1 MKYVTDKFK
10 NKGDYEDIKVFDKA
24 HDKDPDPEK
33 RTGCSFDD
41 FIALKGKK
49 NIGEGMDKIIAR
61 LADENTDLKGV
72 IDIAHFNDEKKLGS
86 GKEMVDKLTD
96 LISIFQ
102 RPELDFS
109 KNKAEGDDIIG
120 DAYEYLMRKFATE
133 SGKSKGQFYTPA
145 EVSRILANVV
155 GISRCTDSSATVC
168 DPACGSGSLL
178 IRAIDAAPFPIM
190 GYGQEK
196 ESTTAGLA
204 KMNAVL
210 HRKAE
215 ITIKSGNTF
224 SNPQYLDKSDNSI
237 LERFNYI
244 VANPP
249 FSMKNWRDG
258 IAGKEY
264 GRFEGYGDMPPEK
277 NGDYAWLMHILKAL
291 KSNGKAAVILPHGV
305 LFRGNA
311 EATIREAI
319 IKKHWIKGIISL
331 PANLFYGTGIAACV
345 LVIDKEGAA
354 NRQGIFMIDAS
365 HGYVKDG
372 NKNRLR
378 ERDIYRIITTFNE
391 QITTDPKYARFV
403 LNDEIEKKN
412 EYNLNITR
420 YIDSTDPEDI
430 QDIYAHIHGGIPAV
444 DIDGL
449 KKYWGVF
456 PSLKT
461 ELLTAISEKYYN
473 LNVEHE
479 NIRQTIY
486 KNAEFSEYGE
496 KLDDAFAAWKSK
508 EYPALSTLDEDVS
521 ARELIASLA
530 EAILIEFEN
539 LTLID
544 KYDVYQVLLAY
555 WNEVMNDDVSLI
567 ISEPDGYANARATDN
582 IEEEITSGKKKGEM
596 KITGWEGRLI
606 PKNIVIDAFFREE
619 KNAIEEAE
627 NVAAETESQLS
638 DLIES
643 ADEDSSLAD
652 VAENGKVKAK
662 DIEAKI
668 AELTQHV
675 ETEETIELVNL
686 LELLPM
692 QKKRLQAYLVGH
704 PLCKSVVNEKG
715 NVTKTAIVD
724 RLTIIRT
731 VESIPESLQED
742 VNQLKEA
749 LELCGKVSEYNK
761 IVKDLYQALDEKCRA
776 RYETLTDDEILDL
789 LVNRKWFNSIF
800 SGISDLYAAISH
812 HLTNRIIELAER
824 YESTLPQLDQWFDVK
839 TRGLS
844 SRAKAK
850 LKEKWGTM
858 QKVYSSR
865 SRLEKVAWDI
875 IQDFNM
881 KPRLMDGNG
890 NAILVADGIPT
901 ACKYYEIFQQMGFK
915 KCAIISSYTPNKGEL
930 RTDTVSDE
938 DDTETFLKYETYL
951 KMLGLD
957 PSNLPNAGSVQ
968 AKVEEFEKE
977 AKRKFVEEPANMKL
991 LIVVAVVTGF
1001 EFAFACIGKLCG
1013 RRQNFVSPFQKL
1025 LFGNGVSTD
1034 IVTSWLENGHLNLID
1049 VVDITEGFQCT

>member
-1 MKYVTDKFK
+1 
-10 NKGDYEDIKVFDKA
+10 
-24 HDKDPDPEK
+24 
-33 RTGCSFDD
+33 
-41 FIALKGKK
+41 
-49 NIGEGMDKIIAR
+49 
-61 LADENTDLKGV
+61 
-72 IDIAHFNDEKKLGS
+72 
-86 GKEMVDKLTD
+86 
-96 LISIFQ
+96 
-102 RPELDFS
+102 
-109 KNKAEGDDIIG
+109 
-120 DAYEYLMRKFATE
+120 MRKFATE

-155 GISRCTDSSATVC
+155 GISRCTNTSATVC

-178 IRAIDAAPFPIM
+178 IRAIDAAPIPIM

-237 LERFNYI
+237 LERFDYI

-311 EATIREAI
+311 EATIREEI

-365 HGYVKDG
+365 RGYVKDG

-403 LNDEIEKKN
+403 PNDEIEKKN
-412 EYNLNITR
+412 GYNLNITR

-449 KKYWGVF
+449 SKYWEVF
-456 PSLKT
+456 PSLKS
-461 ELLTAISEKYYN
+461 ELLTAISEKYYS

-496 KLDDAFAAWKSK
+496 KLDEAFTAWKSK
-508 EYPALSTLDEDVS
+508 EYSVLSSLDEDVS
-521 ARELIASLA
+521 ARELIVSLA
-530 EAILIEFEN
+530 EDILAEFEH

-582 IEEEITSGKKKGEM
+582 IEEEITQGKNKGEM
-596 KITGWEGRLI
+596 KVTGWEGRLI
-606 PKNIVIDAFFREE
+606 PKSIVIDAFFREE
-619 KNAIEEAE
+619 KNTIEEAE
-627 NVAAETESQLS
+627 NVVAETESQLS

-643 ADEDSSLAD
+643 ADEESALAD

-662 DIEAKI
+662 DLEAKI
-668 AELTQHV
+668 EELTQHV
-675 ETEETIELVNL
+675 ETEETIELEL
-686 LELLPM
+686 LMNQLPM

-704 PLCKSVVNEKG
+704 PLCKSALTDKGTVNKSS
-715 NVTKTAIVD
+715 IML
-724 RLTIIRT
+724 RLLVIRT
-731 VESIPESLQED
+731 EESIPESLQDD
-742 VNQLKEA
+742 VNQLKAA
-749 LELCGKVSEYNK
+749 LELCGKISDYNK
-761 IVKDLYQALDEKCRA
+761 VVKDLNKALDEKCRA
-776 RYETLTDDEILDL
+776 RYDSLTHEEILEL
-789 LVNRKWFNSIF
+789 LVNKKWFDSLF
-800 SGISDLYAAISH
+800 LGIADLYAAISH
-812 HLTNRIIELAER
+812 HLTNRIIELADR
-824 YESTLPQLDQWFDVK
+824 YEDTLPELDKDTTEYEAKVK
-839 TRGLS
+839 S
-844 SRAKAK
+844 H
-850 LKEKWGTM
+850 
-858 QKVYSSR
+858 
-865 SRLEKVAWDI
+865 LE
-875 IQDFNM
+875 
-881 KPRLMDGNG
+881 R
-890 NAILVADGIPT
+890 
-901 ACKYYEIFQQMGFK
+901 MGF
-915 KCAIISSYTPNKGEL
+915 E
-930 RTDTVSDE
+930 
-938 DDTETFLKYETYL
+938 
-951 KMLGLD
+951 
-957 PSNLPNAGSVQ
+957 
-968 AKVEEFEKE
+968 
-977 AKRKFVEEPANMKL
+977 
-991 LIVVAVVTGF
+991 
-1001 EFAFACIGKLCG
+1001 
-1013 RRQNFVSPFQKL
+1013 
-1025 LFGNGVSTD
+1025 
-1034 IVTSWLENGHLNLID
+1034 W
-1049 VVDITEGFQCT
+1049 

>member
-1 MKYVTDKFK
+1 MAVKKTQLYASLWASCDKLRGGMDSSEYKDYILTLLFMKYVTDKFK
-10 NKGDYEDIKVFDKA
+10 NKGAYEDIKVFDKA

-109 KNKAEGDDIIG
+109 RNKAEGDDIIG

-178 IRAIDAAPFPIM
+178 IRAIDAAPIPIM

-237 LERFNYI
+237 LERFDYI

-258 IAGKEY
+258 LKEY
-264 GRFEGYGDMPPEK
+264 GRFEGYGDTPPEK
-277 NGDYAWLMHILKAL
+277 NGDYAWLMHILKTL

-365 HGYVKDG
+365 RGYVKDG

-403 LNDEIEKKN
+403 PNDEIEKKN

-444 DIDGL
+444 DINSL
-449 KKYWGVF
+449 SKYWDVF

-461 ELLTAISEKYYN
+461 ELLTAISEKYYS

-496 KLDDAFAAWKSK
+496 KLDDAFAEWKTK

-521 ARELIASLA
+521 AKELIVSLA
-530 EAILIEFEN
+530 EDILAEFEH

-627 NVAAETESQLS
+627 NVATETESQLL

-643 ADEDSSLAD
+643 ADEESALAD
-652 VAENGKVKAK
+652 VAENGKVKVK

-675 ETEETIELVNL
+675 ETEETIELEVILMDLHLVNT
-686 LELLPM
+686 
-692 QKKRLQAYLVGH
+692 KKRLEAYLVGH
-704 PLCKSVVNEKG
+704 PLCKSAVNENGKI
-715 NVTKTAIVD
+715 TKSSIEY
-724 RLTIIRT
+724 RLSVIRT
-731 VESIPESLQED
+731 EESVPEDLQDD
-742 VNQLKEA
+742 VNQLKMA
-749 LELCGKVSEYNK
+749 LELSNKISEYNK
-761 IVKDLYQALDEKCRA
+761 IVKELYQALDEKCRA
-776 RYETLTDDEILDL
+776 RYETLTDEEIIDL
-789 LVNRKWFNSIF
+789 LVNRKWFDRIF

-812 HLTNRIIELAER
+812 RLTNRIVELAER
-824 YESTLPQLDQWFDVK
+824 YESTLPELSTDTAEYETKVK
-839 TRGLS
+839 S
-844 SRAKAK
+844 H
-850 LKEKWGTM
+850 
-858 QKVYSSR
+858 
-865 SRLEKVAWDI
+865 LE
-875 IQDFNM
+875 
-881 KPRLMDGNG
+881 R
-890 NAILVADGIPT
+890 
-901 ACKYYEIFQQMGFK
+901 MGF
-915 KCAIISSYTPNKGEL
+915 E
-930 RTDTVSDE
+930 
-938 DDTETFLKYETYL
+938 
-951 KMLGLD
+951 
-957 PSNLPNAGSVQ
+957 
-968 AKVEEFEKE
+968 
-977 AKRKFVEEPANMKL
+977 
-991 LIVVAVVTGF
+991 
-1001 EFAFACIGKLCG
+1001 
-1013 RRQNFVSPFQKL
+1013 
-1025 LFGNGVSTD
+1025 
-1034 IVTSWLENGHLNLID
+1034 W
-1049 VVDITEGFQCT
+1049 

>member
-1 MKYVTDKFK
+1 
-10 NKGDYEDIKVFDKA
+10 
-24 HDKDPDPEK
+24 
-33 RTGCSFDD
+33 
-41 FIALKGKK
+41 
-49 NIGEGMDKIIAR
+49 
-61 LADENTDLKGV
+61 
-72 IDIAHFNDEKKLGS
+72 
-86 GKEMVDKLTD
+86 MVDKLTD

-109 KNKAEGDDIIG
+109 RNKAEGDDIIG

-155 GISRCTDSSATVC
+155 GISRCTDTSATVC

-178 IRAIDAAPFPIM
+178 IRAIDAAPIPIM

-237 LERFNYI
+237 LERFDYI

-264 GRFEGYGDMPPEK
+264 GRFEGYGDTPPEK

-365 HGYVKDG
+365 RGYVKDG

-403 LNDEIEKKN
+403 PNDEIEKKN
-412 EYNLNITR
+412 GYNLNITR

-444 DIDGL
+444 DIDSL
-449 KKYWGVF
+449 SKYWDVF
-456 PSLKT
+456 PSLKA
-461 ELLTAISEKYYN
+461 ELLKAISDKYYS

-496 KLDDAFAAWKSK
+496 KLDEAFAAWKAK
-508 EYPALSTLDEDVS
+508 EYPTLSSLDEDVS
-521 ARELIASLA
+521 ARELIISLA
-530 EAILIEFEN
+530 EDILAEFEH

-544 KYDVYQVLLAY
+544 KYDVYQVMLAY

-582 IEEEITSGKKKGEM
+582 IEEEITQGKNKGEM
-596 KITGWEGRLI
+596 KVTGWEGRLI
-606 PKNIVIDAFFREE
+606 PKAIVIDTFFREE

-627 NVAAETESQLS
+627 NVVAETESLLS
-638 DLIES
+638 DLVES
-643 ADEDSSLAD
+643 ADEESALAD

-662 DIEAKI
+662 DLEAKI
-668 AELTQHV
+668 EELTQHV
-675 ETEETIELVNL
+675 ETEETIELEL
-686 LELLPM
+686 LMDQLPM

-704 PLCKSVVNEKG
+704 PLCESAVTEKG
-715 NVTKTAIVD
+715 TVTKSSIML
-724 RLTIIRT
+724 RLFIIRT
-731 VESIPESLQED
+731 VESVPESLQDD
-742 VNQLKEA
+742 VNQLRQA
-749 LELCGKVSEYNK
+749 LDLCGKVSDYNK
-761 IVKDLYQALDEKCRA
+761 IVKDLNKALDEKCRA
-776 RYETLTDDEILDL
+776 RYDSLTDEEILDL
-789 LVNRKWFNSIF
+789 LVNKKWFNSIF
-800 SGISDLYAAISH
+800 AGIADLYAAISH

-824 YESTLPQLDQWFDVK
+824 YESTLPQLESDTTEYEAKVK
-839 TRGLS
+839 S
-844 SRAKAK
+844 H
-850 LKEKWGTM
+850 
-858 QKVYSSR
+858 
-865 SRLEKVAWDI
+865 LE
-875 IQDFNM
+875 
-881 KPRLMDGNG
+881 R
-890 NAILVADGIPT
+890 
-901 ACKYYEIFQQMGFK
+901 MGFK
-915 KCAIISSYTPNKGEL
+915 
-930 RTDTVSDE
+930 
-938 DDTETFLKYETYL
+938 
-951 KMLGLD
+951 
-957 PSNLPNAGSVQ
+957 
-968 AKVEEFEKE
+968 
-977 AKRKFVEEPANMKL
+977 
-991 LIVVAVVTGF
+991 
-1001 EFAFACIGKLCG
+1001 
-1013 RRQNFVSPFQKL
+1013 
-1025 LFGNGVSTD
+1025 
-1034 IVTSWLENGHLNLID
+1034 W
-1049 VVDITEGFQCT
+1049 

>member
-1 MKYVTDKFK
+1 MAVKKTQLYASLWASCDKLRGGMDSSEYKDYILTLLFMKYVTDKFK
-10 NKGDYEDIKVFDKA
+10 NKGAYEDIKVFDKA

-365 HGYVKDG
+365 RGYVKDG

-668 AELTQHV
+668 AGLTQHV

-812 HLTNRIIELAER
+812 HLTNRIVELAER
-824 YESTLPQLDQWFDVK
+824 YESTLPELSTDTTMYEAKVK
-839 TRGLS
+839 S
-844 SRAKAK
+844 H
-850 LKEKWGTM
+850 
-858 QKVYSSR
+858 
-865 SRLEKVAWDI
+865 LE
-875 IQDFNM
+875 
-881 KPRLMDGNG
+881 R
-890 NAILVADGIPT
+890 
-901 ACKYYEIFQQMGFK
+901 MGFK
-915 KCAIISSYTPNKGEL
+915 
-930 RTDTVSDE
+930 
-938 DDTETFLKYETYL
+938 
-951 KMLGLD
+951 
-957 PSNLPNAGSVQ
+957 
-968 AKVEEFEKE
+968 
-977 AKRKFVEEPANMKL
+977 
-991 LIVVAVVTGF
+991 
-1001 EFAFACIGKLCG
+1001 
-1013 RRQNFVSPFQKL
+1013 
-1025 LFGNGVSTD
+1025 
-1034 IVTSWLENGHLNLID
+1034 W
-1049 VVDITEGFQCT
+1049 

>member
-1 MKYVTDKFK
+1 
-10 NKGDYEDIKVFDKA
+10 
-24 HDKDPDPEK
+24 
-33 RTGCSFDD
+33 
-41 FIALKGKK
+41 
-49 NIGEGMDKIIAR
+49 MDKIIAR

-102 RPELDFS
+102 RPELNFS
-109 KNKAEGDDIIG
+109 RNKAEGDDIIG
-120 DAYEYLMRKFATE
+120 DAYEFLMRKFATE

-145 EVSRILANVV
+145 EVSRVLANVV
-155 GISRCTDSSATVC
+155 GISRCTDTSATVC

-215 ITIKSGNTF
+215 IIIKSGNTF
-224 SNPQYLDKSDNSI
+224 SNPQYMDKSDSSV
-237 LERFNYI
+237 LERFDYI

-277 NGDYAWLMHILKAL
+277 NGDYAWLMHILKTL

-311 EATIREAI
+311 EATIRETI

-365 HGYVKDG
+365 RGYVKDG

-403 LNDEIEKKN
+403 PNDEIEKKN
-412 EYNLNITR
+412 GYNLNITR

-449 KKYWGVF
+449 SKYWEVF
-456 PSLKT
+456 PSLKS
-461 ELLTAISEKYYN
+461 ELLTAISEKYYS

-496 KLDDAFAAWKSK
+496 KLDEAFTAWKSK
-508 EYPALSTLDEDVS
+508 EYSVLSSLDEDVS
-521 ARELIASLA
+521 ARELIVSLA
-530 EAILIEFEN
+530 EDILAEFEH

-582 IEEEITSGKKKGEM
+582 IEEEITQGKNKGEM
-596 KITGWEGRLI
+596 KVTGWEGRLI
-606 PKNIVIDAFFREE
+606 PKSIVIDAFFREE
-619 KNAIEEAE
+619 KNTIEEAE
-627 NVAAETESQLS
+627 NVVAGTESQLS

-643 ADEDSSLAD
+643 ADEESALAD

-662 DIEAKI
+662 DLEAKI
-668 AELTQHV
+668 EELTQHV
-675 ETEETIELVNL
+675 ETEETIELEL
-686 LELLPM
+686 LMNQLPM

-704 PLCKSVVNEKG
+704 PLCKSALTDKGTVNKSS
-715 NVTKTAIVD
+715 IML
-724 RLTIIRT
+724 RLLVIRT
-731 VESIPESLQED
+731 EESIPESLQDD
-742 VNQLKEA
+742 VNQLKAA
-749 LELCGKVSEYNK
+749 LELCGKISDYNK
-761 IVKDLYQALDEKCRA
+761 VVKDLNKALDEKCRA
-776 RYETLTDDEILDL
+776 RYDSLTHEEILEL
-789 LVNRKWFNSIF
+789 LVNKKWFDSLF
-800 SGISDLYAAISH
+800 LGIADLYAAISH
-812 HLTNRIIELAER
+812 HLTNRIIELADR
-824 YESTLPQLDQWFDVK
+824 YEDTLPELDKDTTEYEAKVK
-839 TRGLS
+839 S
-844 SRAKAK
+844 H
-850 LKEKWGTM
+850 
-858 QKVYSSR
+858 
-865 SRLEKVAWDI
+865 LE
-875 IQDFNM
+875 
-881 KPRLMDGNG
+881 R
-890 NAILVADGIPT
+890 
-901 ACKYYEIFQQMGFK
+901 MGF
-915 KCAIISSYTPNKGEL
+915 E
-930 RTDTVSDE
+930 
-938 DDTETFLKYETYL
+938 
-951 KMLGLD
+951 
-957 PSNLPNAGSVQ
+957 
-968 AKVEEFEKE
+968 
-977 AKRKFVEEPANMKL
+977 
-991 LIVVAVVTGF
+991 
-1001 EFAFACIGKLCG
+1001 
-1013 RRQNFVSPFQKL
+1013 
-1025 LFGNGVSTD
+1025 
-1034 IVTSWLENGHLNLID
+1034 W
-1049 VVDITEGFQCT
+1049 

>member
-1 MKYVTDKFK
+1 MAVKKTQLYASLWASCDKLRGGMDSSEYKDYILTLLFMKYVTDKFK
-10 NKGDYEDIKVFDKA
+10 NKGAYEDIKVFDKA
-24 HDKDPDPEK
+24 HDTNPDSEK

-41 FIALKGKK
+41 FIALKGKR

-109 KNKAEGDDIIG
+109 RNKAEGDDIIG

-155 GISRCTDSSATVC
+155 GISRCTDTGATVC

-178 IRAIDAAPFPIM
+178 IRAIDAAPIPIM

-224 SNPQYLDKSDNSI
+224 SNPQYLDKSDNSNSE
-237 LERFNYI
+237 LELKRFDYI

-249 FSMKNWRDG
+249 FSMKNWCDG

-277 NGDYAWLMHILKAL
+277 NGDYAWLMHILKTL

-311 EATIREAI
+311 EATIRKTI
-319 IKKHWIKGIISL
+319 IEKHWIKGIISL

-345 LVIDKEGAA
+345 LVIDKEGSE

-365 HGYVKDG
+365 RGYVKDG

-391 QITTDPKYARFV
+391 QITADPKYARFV
-403 LNDEIEKKN
+403 PNDEIEKKN

-430 QDIYAHIHGGIPAV
+430 QDIYAHIHGGIPAI

-449 KKYWGVF
+449 SKYWKVF
-456 PSLKT
+456 SSLKS
-461 ELLTAISEKYYN
+461 ELLSAISEKYYS
-473 LNVEHE
+473 LNVEPE
-479 NIRQTIY
+479 SIRQTIY
-486 KNAEFSEYGE
+486 KNTEFSEYGE
-496 KLDDAFAAWKSK
+496 KLDEAFAAWKTK
-508 EYPALSTLDEDVS
+508 EYPILSTLNEDVS
-521 ARELIASLA
+521 ARELIVSLA
-530 EAILIEFEN
+530 EDIIAEFEH

-567 ISEPDGYANARATDN
+567 ISEPDGYTNARATDN
-582 IEEEITSGKKKGEM
+582 IEEEITQGKNKGEM
-596 KITGWEGRLI
+596 KVTGWEGRLI
-606 PKNIVIDAFFREE
+606 PKSIVIDTFFREE

-627 NVAAETESQLS
+627 NIVAETESQLS

-643 ADEDSSLAD
+643 ADEESALAD

-668 AELTQHV
+668 VNLTSTI
-675 ETEETIELVNL
+675 ETEETIELEVIRKDIQLVNA
-686 LELLPM
+686 
-692 QKKRLQAYLVGH
+692 KKRLEAYLVGH
-704 PLCKSVVNEKG
+704 PLCKSAVNENGKI
-715 NVTKTAIVD
+715 TKSSIDD
-724 RLTIIRT
+724 RLRIIRT
-731 VESIPESLQED
+731 EECVPESLQDD
-742 VNQLKEA
+742 VKQLKAA
-749 LELCGKVSEYNK
+749 LELCGKVSDYNK
-761 IVKDLYQALDEKCRA
+761 FVKKLNKALDEKCRA

-789 LVNRKWFNSIF
+789 LVNKKWFDSIF
-800 SGISDLYAAISH
+800 FGISNLYTAISH
-812 HLTNRIIELAER
+812 RLTSRIIELAER
-824 YESTLPQLDQWFDVK
+824 YEDTLPELDKETIEYEAKVK
-839 TRGLS
+839 S
-844 SRAKAK
+844 H
-850 LKEKWGTM
+850 
-858 QKVYSSR
+858 
-865 SRLEKVAWDI
+865 LE
-875 IQDFNM
+875 
-881 KPRLMDGNG
+881 R
-890 NAILVADGIPT
+890 
-901 ACKYYEIFQQMGFK
+901 MGFK
-915 KCAIISSYTPNKGEL
+915 WE
-930 RTDTVSDE
+930 
-938 DDTETFLKYETYL
+938 
-951 KMLGLD
+951 
-957 PSNLPNAGSVQ
+957 
-968 AKVEEFEKE
+968 
-977 AKRKFVEEPANMKL
+977 
-991 LIVVAVVTGF
+991 
-1001 EFAFACIGKLCG
+1001 
-1013 RRQNFVSPFQKL
+1013 
-1025 LFGNGVSTD
+1025 
-1034 IVTSWLENGHLNLID
+1034 
-1049 VVDITEGFQCT
+1049 

>member
-1 MKYVTDKFK
+1 M
-10 NKGDYEDIKVFDKA
+10 
-24 HDKDPDPEK
+24 
-33 RTGCSFDD
+33 
-41 FIALKGKK
+41 
-49 NIGEGMDKIIAR
+49 
-61 LADENTDLKGV
+61 
-72 IDIAHFNDEKKLGS
+72 
-86 GKEMVDKLTD
+86 
-96 LISIFQ
+96 
-102 RPELDFS
+102 
-109 KNKAEGDDIIG
+109 
-120 DAYEYLMRKFATE
+120 MRKFATE

-155 GISRCTDSSATVC
+155 GISRCTDTSATVC

-178 IRAIDAAPFPIM
+178 IRAIDAAPIPIM

-237 LERFNYI
+237 LERFDYI

-264 GRFEGYGDMPPEK
+264 GRFEGYGDTPPEK

-365 HGYVKDG
+365 RGYVKDG

-391 QITTDPKYARFV
+391 QITTDPKYAHFV
-403 LNDEIEKKN
+403 PNDEIEKKN
-412 EYNLNITR
+412 GYNLNITR

-444 DIDGL
+444 NIEGL
-449 KKYWGVF
+449 SKYWEVF
-456 PSLKT
+456 PSLKS
-461 ELLTAISEKYYN
+461 ELLSAISEKYYS

-496 KLDDAFAAWKSK
+496 KLDEAFAAWKAK
-508 EYPALSTLDEDVS
+508 EYPALSSLDEDVS
-521 ARELIASLA
+521 ARELIVSLA
-530 EAILIEFEN
+530 EDILAEFEH

-582 IEEEITSGKKKGEM
+582 IEEEITQGKNKGEM
-596 KITGWEGRLI
+596 KVTGWEGRLI
-606 PKNIVIDAFFREE
+606 PKSIVIDAFFRDE

-627 NVAAETESQLS
+627 NVVAETESQLS
-638 DLIES
+638 DLVES
-643 ADEDSSLAD
+643 ADEESALAD

-662 DIEAKI
+662 DLEAKI
-668 AELTQHV
+668 EELTQHV
-675 ETEETIELVNL
+675 ETEETIELEL
-686 LELLPM
+686 LMDQLPM

-704 PLCKSVVNEKG
+704 PRCKSALTDKGTVNKSS
-715 NVTKTAIVD
+715 IML
-724 RLTIIRT
+724 RLLVIRT
-731 VESIPESLQED
+731 EENIPESLQDD
-742 VNQLKEA
+742 VNQLKAA
-749 LELCGKVSEYNK
+749 LELCGMISDYNK
-761 IVKDLYQALDEKCRA
+761 VVKDLNKALDEKCRA
-776 RYETLTDDEILDL
+776 RYDSLTHEEILEL
-789 LVNRKWFNSIF
+789 LVNKKWFDSIF
-800 SGISDLYAAISH
+800 FGIADLYAAISH
-812 HLTNRIIELAER
+812 HLTNRIIELADR
-824 YESTLPQLDQWFDVK
+824 YEDTLPELDKDTTENEAKVK
-839 TRGLS
+839 S
-844 SRAKAK
+844 H
-850 LKEKWGTM
+850 
-858 QKVYSSR
+858 
-865 SRLEKVAWDI
+865 LE
-875 IQDFNM
+875 
-881 KPRLMDGNG
+881 R
-890 NAILVADGIPT
+890 
-901 ACKYYEIFQQMGFK
+901 MGF
-915 KCAIISSYTPNKGEL
+915 E
-930 RTDTVSDE
+930 
-938 DDTETFLKYETYL
+938 
-951 KMLGLD
+951 
-957 PSNLPNAGSVQ
+957 
-968 AKVEEFEKE
+968 
-977 AKRKFVEEPANMKL
+977 
-991 LIVVAVVTGF
+991 
-1001 EFAFACIGKLCG
+1001 
-1013 RRQNFVSPFQKL
+1013 
-1025 LFGNGVSTD
+1025 
-1034 IVTSWLENGHLNLID
+1034 W
-1049 VVDITEGFQCT
+1049 